1 MTFAAIGKWLLGT
14 ATGRGVLIG
23 GGIMIGMVIGWY
35 AFSSHYETEGYN
47 KCKAEYADAQAK
59 ADAAQATKNA
69 ANDAA
74 SSDITKGTTKAGEQV
89 VAAADKANTEAKK
102 EIEYVYRDPPQTAP
116 VAFGSCVHPVD
127 NRVQQEI
134 GEAVR
139 SANRPGR

>member
-1 MTFAAIGKWLLGT
+1 MFATAWKWLLGT

-23 GGIMIGMVIGWY
+23 GAISIGMALGWY
-35 AFSSHYETEGYN
+35 VFSSHYEKEGYA
-47 KCKAEYADAQAK
+47 KCKAEYAEAQAK
-59 ADAAQATKNA
+59 ADAEQARKNA

-139 SANRPGR
+139 SANGTSR